1 MNRHEKASKILEL
14 LDRPESDHDRGMAN
28 LSTLTDSELD
38 VLLHD
43 IERDT
48 QDIAG
53 MVYGWLKPK
62 H

>member
-1 MNRHEKASKILEL
+1 MNRHDKASKILEL
-14 LDRPESDHDRGMAN
+14 LDRPPADHTRGMAN

-38 VLLHD
+38 VLLRD

-48 QDIAG
+48 RDIAG
-53 MVYGWLKPK
+53 IVYGWLKPK